1 MARQRILTVGS
12 LNMDQVI
19 QVARLPVPGE
29 TLLGAGALHL
39 VPGGKGANQAV
50 AMARLG
56 AAVSMAGRIGRDPHG
71 TTLLHSLAA
80 DGVDTS
86 LVTVD
91 EQAATGVAFIFL
103 LPGGENAILVA
114 AGANLGVGM
123 DQEHMQRLQA
133 ALPQARALVL
143 QMEIPLATVSTLI
156 TAGHQAG
163 VPVVLN
169 LAPAQALPLETL
181 RQLEVLIVNATE
193 ASLLHASLT
202 TSAAT
207 VPPAQLT
214 LEESTR
220 LASSLHDTL
229 GIPSVAVTLG
239 KQGAVLAY
247 HLQGAGT
254 LCIHQ
259 APPPV
264 QVVDTTA
271 AGDCFVAAFT
281 VALSEGQLPASAL
294 RFAVYASALK
304 VTAFGARSGLPTRA
318 RVEALLR
325 STDL

>member
-1 MARQRILTVGS
+1 MAQQRILTVGS
-12 LNMDQVI
+12 LNMDEVI

-29 TLLGAGALHL
+29 TLLGTGSLRL

-56 AAVSMAGRIGRDPHG
+56 ASVSMAGRVGRDPHG

-114 AGANLGVGM
+114 AGANMGVGM
-123 DQEHMQRLQA
+123 DQEQMQRLQV

-143 QMEIPLATVSTLI
+143 QMEIPLETVRTLI
-156 TAGHQAG
+156 AAGHQAG

-169 LAPAQALPLETL
+169 LAPAQELPLETL
-181 RQLEVLIVNATE
+181 RQLEVLIVNTTE
-193 ASLLHASLT
+193 ASLLHASLADAAA
-202 TSAAT
+202 SAL
-207 VPPAQLT
+207 PEPLS
-214 LEESTR
+214 LEESMR
-220 LASSLHDTL
+220 LATSLHDTL
-229 GIPSVAVTLG
+229 GIAAVALTLG
-239 KQGAVLAY
+239 ERGAVLA
-247 HLQGAGT
+247 HRAQGTST

-259 APPPV
+259 APPQV

-271 AGDCFVAAFT
+271 AGDCFVAALT
-281 VALSEGQLPASAL
+281 VALSEGQQPASAL
-294 RFAVYASALK
+294 RFAVYASSLK
-304 VTAFGARSGLPTRA
+304 VTAFGAQPGLPTRS
-318 RVEALLR
+318 RVDALLR
-325 STDL
+325 SMDP